1 MKYLDMIQ
9 VRSNEFQDWQERK
22 FLAHVGNELLCEM
35 PDGNGTY
42 TWPEGRLVPVEPEA
56 VEPEAVEP
64 EAVEPEAVEPEEAPE
79 PPIRNAYAPFTADTF
94 PRQRVLLRS
103 LKLRSSSYNVVTS
116 VRQEGVTSGRHTE
129 LVGFRTLLER
139 WDISID
145 NGKTWHPAGQL

>member
-1 MKYLDMIQ
+1 MKYLDTIQ

-22 FLAHVGNELLCEM
+22 FLAHVGNEFLCEM
-35 PDGNGTY
+35 PDGNSTY
-42 TWPEGRLVPVEPEA
+42 TWPEGRLVP
-56 VEPEAVEP
+56 VEP

-116 VRQEGVTSGRHTE
+116 VRPEGVTSGRHTE